1 MMKEILAISG
11 KPGLY
16 KLVSKATNM
25 LIVESLDEK
34 KKRMPAHATDKI
46 VSIANISIY
55 TDDGQDTALP
65 NVFESI
71 KKEYDGKVVDINHKN
86 ADKDVVVGF
95 FKKILPNYDVD
106 RVHVSD
112 MRKVIAWY
120 NILVKAGVTEFVE
133 DDKEPEE
140 KTEDANSPSKDIV
153 EDK

>member
-1 MMKEILAISG
+1 MAISG

-34 KKRMPAHATDKI
+34 KKRIPAHATDKI

-86 ADKDVVVGF
+86 ADKDVIIEF
-95 FKKILPNYDVD
+95 FKKVLPNYDVD

-120 NILVKAGVTEFVE
+120 NILVKAGITDFVE
-133 DDKEPEE
+133 ENKPTEE
-140 KTEDANSPSKDIV
+140 KAADTISSSDDTSDAK
-153 EDK
+153 

>member
-1 MMKEILAISG
+1 MAISG

-25 LIVESLDEK
+25 LIVEALDEK
-34 KKRMPAHATDKI
+34 KKRIPAHATDKI

-86 ADKDVVVGF
+86 ADKDVIIEF
-95 FKKILPNYDVD
+95 FKKVLPNYDVD

-120 NILVKAGVTEFVE
+120 NILVKAGITDFVE
-133 DDKEPEE
+133 ENKQTEE
-140 KTEDANSPSKDIV
+140 KAADTADSSDDTSDAK
-153 EDK
+153 

>member
-25 LIVESLDEK
+25 LIVEALDEK
-34 KKRMPAHATDKI
+34 KKRIPAHATDKI

-86 ADKDVVVGF
+86 ADKDVIIEF
-95 FKKILPNYDVD
+95 FKKVLPNYDVD

-120 NILVKAGVTEFVE
+120 NILVKAGITDFVE
-133 DDKEPEE
+133 ENKQTEE
-140 KTEDANSPSKDIV
+140 KAADTADSSDDTSDAK
-153 EDK
+153 

>member
-34 KKRMPAHATDKI
+34 KKRIPAHATDKI

-71 KKEYDGKVVDINHKN
+71 KKEYDGKIVDINHKN
-86 ADKDVVVGF
+86 ADKDVIIEF
-95 FKKILPNYDVD
+95 FKKVLPNYDVD

-120 NILVKAGVTEFVE
+120 NILVKAGITDFVE
-133 DDKEPEE
+133 ENKPTEE
-140 KTEDANSPSKDIV
+140 KAADTISSSDDTSDAK
-153 EDK
+153 

>member
-34 KKRMPAHATDKI
+34 KKRIPAHATDKI

-86 ADKDVVVGF
+86 ADKDVIIEF
-95 FKKILPNYDVD
+95 FKKVLPNYDVD

-120 NILVKAGVTEFVE
+120 NILVKAGIKDFVE
-133 DDKEPEE
+133 VNKPTEE
-140 KTEDANSPSKDIV
+140 KAADTISSSDDTSDAK
-153 EDK
+153 

>member
-34 KKRMPAHATDKI
+34 KKRIPAHATDKI

-86 ADKDVVVGF
+86 ADKDVIIEF
-95 FKKILPNYDVD
+95 FKKVLPNYDVD

-120 NILVKAGVTEFVE
+120 NILVKAGITDFVE
-133 DDKEPEE
+133 ENKPTEE
-140 KTEDANSPSKDIV
+140 KAADTISSSDDTSDAK
-153 EDK
+153 